1 MQVASLQ
8 CELESSQSAEL
19 QLSQHVEELESTIH
33 RLHAES
39 SSQSNA
45 LRDCCA
51 DVSESDVIQQL
62 TVENVSA
69 RFRLASRIYPSG
81 FLRLTKNHDYRYI
94 GLQST
99 TAEK

>member
-19 QLSQHVEELESTIH
+19 QLSQRVEELESTIH

-69 RFRLASRIYPSG
+69 RFRLASCIYPLGSCCS
-81 FLRLTKNHDYRYI
+81 LRVTTI
-94 GLQST
+94 GI
-99 TAEK
+99 